1 MLLTSYFSEHLT
13 QKVANVFIKICT
25 VKKWHPLILIAL
37 HFLDLQFQSK
47 LKKLSQLILNNI
59 PSSINKTFVLVDF
72 KNQNRGTS
80 FICQDKVNIV
90 IKEILG
96 PQIDE
101 LATIVAAKMVQSSA
115 ILSSL
120 LSRVQAERNPDV
132 TKIKTSDQD
141 LPMTG
146 KWVREGSTLKYIQ
159 RPSIEILSKSIRSRP
174 YMKLDLSTRFQSNY
188 NSPFNQFGFEL
199 NIGSWFWQ
207 SFGEFWDKVFGI
219 ELDNQ

>member
-1 MLLTSYFSEHLT
+1 M
-13 QKVANVFIKICT
+13 
-25 VKKWHPLILIAL
+25 
-37 HFLDLQFQSK
+37 
-47 LKKLSQLILNNI
+47 
-59 PSSINKTFVLVDF
+59 
-72 KNQNRGTS
+72 
-80 FICQDKVNIV
+80 NIV

-174 YMKLDLSTRFQSNY
+174 YMKLDLSTRF
-188 NSPFNQFGFEL
+188 
-199 NIGSWFWQ
+199 
-207 SFGEFWDKVFGI
+207 
-219 ELDNQ
+219 